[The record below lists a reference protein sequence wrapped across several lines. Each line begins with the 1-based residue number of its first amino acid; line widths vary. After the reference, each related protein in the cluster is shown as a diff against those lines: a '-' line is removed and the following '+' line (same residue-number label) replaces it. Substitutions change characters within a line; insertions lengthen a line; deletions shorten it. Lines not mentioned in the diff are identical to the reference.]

1 MRSLSYLAVAM
12 LALSATFA
20 HAADEAK
27 PADKLKLLIVDGQN
41 NHNWKGTT
49 PVMQKY
55 LADSGRFTVDV
66 ATSPPPA
73 PKGVKQDM
81 SGFRPKFKDDDVVV
95 LNYNGD
101 EWSTEAKQDL
111 VDYVHGGGGLAV
123 IHAANNSF
131 PKWPEYNRMI
141 GLGGWGGRNEASGP
155 YVRFRD
161 GKIVRDTDKGPGGHH
176 GKQHPFQVVVRNGEH
191 PITAGMP
198 TSWMHAQDELYDK
211 LRGPA
216 EAMEVLATSYA
227 DPATGGSGE
236 HEPMI
241 FTVSYGKGR
250 IFHTPMGHS
259 PESMHCV
266 GFITTLLR
274 GSEWAATGKVT
285 LTEIPKDFPKPD
297 KVSVRGGRFE

>member
-1 MRSLSYLAVAM
+1 MLRRAFLALAALAVFAP
-12 LALSATFA
+12 AT

-27 PADKLKLLIVDGQN
+27 PAEKLKLLIVDGQN

-66 ATSPPPA
+66 ATSPA
-73 PKGVKQDM
+73 AKQDM
-81 SGFRPKFKDDDVVV
+81 SGFRPKFKDYDVVL

-101 EWSTEAKQDL
+101 EWSSEAKQDL

-176 GKQHPFQVVVRNGEH
+176 GKQHAFQVVVRNAEH

-216 EAMEVLATSYA
+216 EAMEVVATAYA

-285 LTEIPKDFPKPD
+285 LTEIPKDFPKPEQA
-297 KVSVRGGRFE
+297 SVRGGRFE